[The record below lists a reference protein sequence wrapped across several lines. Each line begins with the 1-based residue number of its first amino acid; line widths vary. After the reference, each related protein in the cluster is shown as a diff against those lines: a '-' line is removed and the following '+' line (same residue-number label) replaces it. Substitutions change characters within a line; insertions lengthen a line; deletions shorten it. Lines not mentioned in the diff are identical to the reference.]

1 MSHRFLVSNIFL
13 RGLKG
18 RIKKESSQRE
28 LLADT
33 AHLNET
39 HCARC
44 LQPYRLL
51 VTPKR
56 QCLDCRLFTCQDCS
70 HAHPEEQGWLCDPCH
85 LAR

>member
-1 MSHRFLVSNIFL
+1 MSNTVLVSDPSL

-18 RIKKESSQRE
+18 RIRKESSQRE
-28 LLADT
+28 LLADA

-51 VTPKR
+51 GTPRR
-56 QCLDCRLFTCQDCS
+56 QCLDCRLFACQDCS
-70 HAHPEEQGWLCDPCH
+70 HTHPEEEGWLCDPCH
-85 LAR
+85 TAR